1 MKQLSQ
7 RERIALGVGATALLI
22 ALLYGG
28 LIAPWRAAEERLDR
42 RLVVYRQQLG
52 ELEGLAG
59 RYRQLT
65 VEAAATE
72 ERLARGGNFQLVPF
86 LEGLVDSSAGRDR
99 LVALRPQPVPP
110 GGNLREEKV
119 VLQLQRLRLD
129 QVVRLLH
136 AIDNADACLA
146 TRQLRLRQRFDDP
159 ALLDV
164 EVAVSA
170 YGKLP

>member
-1 MKQLSQ
+1 MKELTQ
-7 RERIALGVGATALLI
+7 RERIAVGIGGTALLI
-22 ALLYGG
+22 AILYGG
-28 LIAPWRAAEERLDR
+28 LFAPWRAAVERLDR
-42 RLVVYRQQLG
+42 RLAVCRQQLV

-65 VEAAATE
+65 VEAVATE
-72 ERLARGGNFQLVPF
+72 KRLAASSNFQLVPF
-86 LEGLVDSSAGRDR
+86 LEGLVDATAGRDR
-99 LVALRPQPVPP
+99 LIALRPQPAAPS
-110 GGNLREEKV
+110 GNLREEKV

-146 TRQLRLRQRFDDP
+146 TRQLRLRQRFDDLT
-159 ALLDV
+159 LLDA

>member
-1 MKQLSQ
+1 MKELSQ
-7 RERIALGVGATALLI
+7 RERIAVGIGGSALLI

-28 LIAPWRAAEERLDR
+28 LFAPWRAAEERLDR
-42 RLVVYRQQLG
+42 RIAVYQQQLV

-65 VEAAATE
+65 VDAATIE
-72 ERLARGGNFQLVPF
+72 GRLAGSSNFQLVPF
-86 LEGLVDSSAGRDR
+86 LEGLVDNIAGRER
-99 LVALRPQPVPP
+99 LTSLRPQPAAPN
-110 GGNLREEKV
+110 GSLREEKV

-159 ALLDV
+159 TLLDA

-170 YGKLP
+170 YGKMP